1 VSGVGETVGRRRSA
15 SRQLDETCEMT
26 TAWTICLLAESRPS
40 VPAAQTMLRD
50 IVVVFGTA
58 LVAAWLMRRLRLPG
72 ILGFLAAGMLIGPTG
87 LALIRQEQV
96 SSYAELGLV
105 LLLFTV
111 GLELSPAPLA
121 RMGCRLLVAAA
132 LQVALTALA
141 AGLVVGL
148 LMPVSA
154 LGAAVV
160 GVAVALSSTAIIVN
174 HFGERGEEET
184 PAAAITTVISLLQ
197 DISAILVLVFLP
209 LLQREAGAGWW
220 QAIWSAGARLGAL
233 VGATLAAR
241 WALPWLV
248 ERVSRHGAQELMT
261 LLAIVL
267 ACVGAW
273 LAGLAG
279 WSWALGSFVAGLLLS
294 QTELRYQLRAEA
306 TPFRDV
312 FNALFFVSV
321 GMLVDLAVFRERVGT
336 IIALVFLTILFKTIL
351 AAGAVRL
358 VGWPIRMAL
367 AAGLALAT
375 MSEFSYVLGTQG
387 AARGLLSSDML
398 SLLVLWMVGTM
409 LAGAVFLP
417 LGARLSDWLA
427 TRVERLAAT
436 SAAPVAPATTLS
448 SHVIIVGFGING
460 RNLAQALRA
469 TRIPYVA
476 IEMNPD
482 TARGDKTL
490 GQTVL
495 VGDATRMALLL
506 RAGLRTA
513 RALVVAIAEP
523 RATRRIVAQA
533 HAARPDLYIL
543 ARTRY
548 LADIELLY
556 RLGARQV
563 IPEEFETSIE
573 IFAHVLKEFGIPD
586 NVIEQQVTIVR
597 AGHYAMLRGRPTDA
611 AIRAEWLAMLEAAV
625 TQTYLVQENTPAVGR
640 SLRDLD
646 LRARTGVTVVAV
658 TRQGKPLASPPADF
672 TLACGDVLVLVGTHK
687 GLDQARRELGG

>member
-1 VSGVGETVGRRRSA
+1 MRDKSVACSIGPVADSDPMAT
-15 SRQLDETCEMT
+15 D
-26 TAWTICLLAESRPS
+26 TA
-40 VPAAQTMLRD
+40 QNMLSD

-72 ILGFLAAGMLIGPTG
+72 ILGFLLAGMLIGPSG
-87 LALIRQEQV
+87 LGLIRQEQV

-121 RMGCRLLVAAA
+121 RMGYRLLLAAA
-132 LQVALTALA
+132 LQVVLTALV
-141 AGLVVGL
+141 AGLAVALPAPVGWL
-148 LMPVSA
+148 GTA
-154 LGAAVV
+154 LV
-160 GVAVALSSTAIIVN
+160 GVAVSLSSTAIMVN
-174 HFGERGEEET
+174 HFGERGEEDT

-197 DISAILVLVFLP
+197 DISAILLLVFLP
-209 LLQREAGAGWW
+209 LLQRDPDATWPEAVG
-220 QAIWSAGARLGAL
+220 SAAVKLAAL
-233 VGATLAAR
+233 AGATLVAR
-241 WALPWLV
+241 WAMPWLV
-248 ERVSRHGAQELMT
+248 ERVFRHGVQELMT
-261 LLAIVL
+261 LFAIVV

-279 WSWALGSFVAGLLLS
+279 WSWALGSFVGGLLLS

-312 FNALFFVSV
+312 FNALFFVSI
-321 GMLVDLAVFRERVGT
+321 GMLVDLAVFRQRVGA
-336 IIALVFLTILFKTIL
+336 IVVLVLVTVFVKAFL
-351 AAGAVRL
+351 AAGAVR
-358 VGWPIRMAL
+358 VAGWPTRMAL
-367 AAGLALAT
+367 SAGLALAT

-387 AARGLLSSDML
+387 VVRGLLSPEML
-398 SLLVLWMVGTM
+398 TVLVMWMVGTM
-409 LAGAVFLP
+409 LAGAIFLP
-417 LGARLSDWLA
+417 VGDTLSTWAA
-427 TRVERLAAT
+427 TRAEGLTKRPPDESVAA
-436 SAAPVAPATTLS
+436 SSLS
-448 SHVIIVGFGING
+448 NHVIIVGFGING

-469 TRIPYVA
+469 VRIPYVV

-482 TARGDKTL
+482 TARGDKVA

-495 VGDATRMALLL
+495 VGDATRMALLV

-548 LADIELLY
+548 VADIELLY

-573 IFAHVLKEFGIPD
+573 IFAHVLKEFGVPD

-597 AGHYAMLRGRPTDA
+597 AGHYGMLRGRPTDS

-625 TQTYLVQENTPAVGR
+625 TQTYLVQEGSPAVGR
-640 SLRDLD
+640 SLRELD

-658 TRQGKPLASPPADF
+658 TRKGRPLASPPADF
-672 TLACGDVLVLVGTHK
+672 VLAVGDVLVLVGTHK
-687 GLDQARRELGG
+687 GLDEARRELDG